1 MTDSTQPEALRLADE
16 LEFVSGGWGVA
27 DQCCAELRRQHAENT
42 TLQRGYDEALRERD
56 DAEDFIDA
64 LLDEVLGHERPEWSS
79 SYGRADALN
88 DVQERMTALHKPAV
102 DKAWGRFQSA
112 MAAPKQ
118 EAQEPVAWQGVHDQ
132 TDLYYTKPLQA
143 DVRPLYAAPQPAPVA
158 QEPIEVHEPKC
169 PALIGDACTC
179 DRHGPAADSQP
190 VLPKITAED
199 RSLLHYNPNTD
210 DIVEW
215 VQRYASAAITADRA
229 MLEQAAPRVGTIG
242 HIGGGPITLTAAV
255 APLLAGKA
263 APAAVAGP
271 VAYRVLRKRH
281 DGEWVTDGRA
291 WCDGVPTQDLV
302 DDIAL
307 RSDGWRIE
315 YAFAIPT
322 TQAAPVA
329 HGDALPS
336 LFREALAWGMTYGP
350 EIPAHQW
357 EEMRESMVEKFTA
370 RAQAKEGQAMTDTTS
385 AAPTYEQVIASW
397 NAQADE
403 YNQWGELG
411 EDEKIEW
418 ALKCADQFR
427 GATKMMQVAQQ
438 ALEALEA
445 AVSDDRPYFRKSK
458 SAIAALR
465 EALEAAP

>member
-1 MTDSTQPEALRLADE
+1 MTDTKQPEALRLAHIFDCPLPPE
-16 LEFVSGGWGVA
+16 WTDMVA
-27 DQCCAELRRQHAENT
+27 AATELRRLHAENT
-42 TLQRGYDEALRERD
+42 TLQQGYDAARLEIEALRRDLENARHNLRVSQTSFRRAADERD
-56 DAEDFIDA
+56 LLIGQQEGVGDYPA
-64 LLDEVLGHERPEWSS
+64 LPTAPHKIGDINLWPASQMRA
-79 SYGRADALN
+79 YADA
-88 DVQERMTALHKPAV
+88 TC
-102 DKAWGRFQSA
+102 A
-112 MAAPKQ
+112 MR
-118 EAQEPVAWQGVHDQ
+118 AQ
-132 TDLYYTKPLQA
+132 
-143 DVRPLYAAPQPAPVA
+143 
-158 QEPIEVHEPKC
+158 
-169 PALIGDACTC
+169 
-179 DRHGPAADSQP
+179 ADSQP
-190 VLPKITAED
+190 ALPKITAED
-199 RSLLHYNPNTD
+199 RSFLHYNPNTD

-215 VQRYASAAITADRA
+215 VQHYASAAITADRA